1 MGLLQQNEKQYY
13 VGRKEFEGDG
23 TTTVFTV
30 TEIQEAFHGSL
41 SVAPGTTNGK
51 VKLFIDG
58 DQYPQHYLD
67 TGGAQQVNYSFG
79 YDIING
85 WALTFITAPTDG
97 AKLYLD
103 VTVDLVANPALTGPH
118 ADTTD
123 TVTKYHIT
131 SLKDVI
137 NNFMIAYTGEDKII
151 SKVNRTDVQFH
162 AMRVLQELSF
172 DTFKSSKSQEIEVP
186 PSLVMPL
193 PQDYVNYVKLTY
205 KDDSGI
211 DHVLYPQP
219 KTSNPNAIK
228 QKTDGDYSFDMNDDD
243 VEDTLMLIH
252 PLASDTWNSYKSASS
267 STTKPE
273 DFEDNTFWPYLGQ
286 KYGIDPQNTQSN
298 GNFYIDETAG
308 LIHFSSN
315 ISGLTITLRYISDSL
330 GTDEEMVVHK
340 LAEEA
345 MYKSLMYAI
354 LSTRSNVQEYVVQR
368 YKRERFAAI
377 RTAKLR
383 LSNIKL
389 EELTQILRGKSKF
402 IKH

>member
-1 MGLLQQNEKQYY
+1 MGLLRQNEQQHYI
-13 VGRKEFEGDG
+13 GRKEFTGDG
-23 TTTVFTV
+23 TTTIFTV
-30 TEIQEAFHGSL
+30 TSVLDAFNSNL
-41 SVAPGTTNGK
+41 SIAPGFTNDRIE
-51 VKLFIDG
+51 LFIDG
-58 DQYPQHYLD
+58 IQYPQHYVDPTL
-67 TGGAQQVNYSFG
+67 AAVINYSFE
-79 YDIING
+79 YDAING
-85 WALTFITAPTDG
+85 WAVTFVTAPSNG
-97 AKLYLD
+97 ARIFLD
-103 VTVDLVANPALTGPH
+103 IKIGLLDNDATSGPH
-118 ADTTD
+118 VGTTD
-123 TVTKYHIT
+123 VVAKYHVT
-131 SLKDVI
+131 PLKDVI

-162 AMRVLQELSF
+162 AMRALQELSF

-205 KDDSGI
+205 KDSSGI
-211 DHVLYPQP
+211 DRVLYPQQ
-219 KTSNPNAIK
+219 KTSNPKAIK
-228 QKTDGDYSFDMNDDD
+228 QETNGEYSFDINDDG
-243 VEDTLMLIH
+243 VEDTAMLIH
-252 PLASDTWNSYKSASS
+252 PEASDTWTSFKSASS
-267 STTKPE
+267 VTNLE
-273 DFEDNTFWPYLGQ
+273 DFDNTYWNYLGQ
-286 KYGIDPQNTQSN
+286 RYGLDGGIAQSN
-298 GNFYIDETAG
+298 GNFYIDEVAG

-354 LSTRSNVQEYVVQR
+354 LSTRSNVAENIVQR

-389 EELTQILRGKSKF
+389 EELTQILRGQSKF

>member
-1 MGLLQQNEKQYY
+1 MGLLQQNEQQYY
-13 VGRKEFEGDG
+13 VGRKEFTGDG
-23 TTTVFTV
+23 AATIFTV
-30 TEIQEAFHGSL
+30 TEIQSAFQGSL
-41 SVAPGTTNGK
+41 SVAPGTTNSR
-51 VKLFIDG
+51 VTLFIDG
-58 DQYPQHYLD
+58 AQYPQHYID
-67 TGGAQQVNYSFG
+67 PDGAQQINYSFQ
-79 YDIING
+79 YDVTDG
-85 WALTFITAPTDG
+85 WAITFITAPGDG
-97 AKLYLD
+97 ARIFLD
-103 VTVDLVANPALTGPH
+103 IKVDLLRNNATSGPH
-118 ADTTD
+118 VGTTD
-123 TVTKYHIT
+123 VVAKYHVT
-131 SLKDVI
+131 PLKDVI

-205 KDDSGI
+205 KDSSGI
-211 DHVLYPQP
+211 DRVLYPQQR
-219 KTSNPNAIK
+219 TSNPKAIK
-228 QKTDGDYSFDMNDDD
+228 QETGGDYSFDMNDDG
-243 VEDTLMLIH
+243 VEDSTMLIH
-252 PLASDTWNSYKSASS
+252 PEASDTWTSFKSAN
-267 STTKPE
+267 STTASE
-273 DFEDNTFWPYLGQ
+273 DFDNNTYWNYLGQ
-286 KYGIDPQNTQSN
+286 RYGLDGGIAQSN
-298 GNFYIDETAG
+298 GNFYIDETTG

-354 LSTRSNVQEYVVQR
+354 LSTRSNVQENIVQR
-368 YKRERFAAI
+368 YKKERFAAI

-389 EELTQILRGKSKF
+389 EELTQILRGQSKF